1 MATKV
6 TPFSYNGKTLSTI
19 TDEQGDVWFIA
30 KEIAEILEY
39 SDAHKMCSRLDDD
52 EKSNRQIRGLGPA
65 TGGKGILLINE
76 SGLYSAILSSTKP
89 EAKPFKKWVTSEVLP
104 SIRKTG
110 RYEAQQ
116 PVPQKQQ
123 SDLAPLRQQR
133 AISLAIDNGDKIRA
147 RLPKLGDVAMQS
159 IYAGLVNTAA
169 GSNILPLAVLE
180 EKHKSATEIG
190 NILGVNR
197 NVIGRIANQNNMKT
211 AEYGHWE
218 LGEAEFNSSQRETFV
233 YNAKALERFSEILS
247 QTKPVGEAA

>member
-1 MATKV
+1 MQEEIRTV
-6 TPFSYNGKTLSTI
+6 TFRYPIQDSLGRTQQVRVLT
-19 TDEQGDVWFIA
+19 EGDMYRLMTRSKLESAERFESLVFD
-30 KEIAEILEY
+30 EIL
-39 SDAHKMCSRLDDD
+39 
-52 EKSNRQIRGLGPA
+52 P
-65 TGGKGILLINE
+65 T
-76 SGLYSAILSSTKP
+76 
-89 EAKPFKKWVTSEVLP
+89 
-104 SIRKTG
+104 IRKTG

>member
-1 MATKV
+1 MHQV
-6 TPFSYNGKTLSTI
+6 IPFAFDGKEIRVLRDENGKPLFVGKDICEALGYSNHNDAMNLHCKGVVKRYPLQTAGGKQQMRVLT
-19 TDEQGDVWFIA
+19 EGDMYRLMTHSKLEGAERFEALVFD
-30 KEIAEILEY
+30 EIL
-39 SDAHKMCSRLDDD
+39 
-52 EKSNRQIRGLGPA
+52 P
-65 TGGKGILLINE
+65 T
-76 SGLYSAILSSTKP
+76 
-89 EAKPFKKWVTSEVLP
+89 
-104 SIRKTG
+104 IRKTG

-116 PVPQKQQ
+116 PAPQKQP
-123 SDLAPLRQQR
+123 SDLTPLRQQR

-169 GSNILPLAVLE
+169 GSSILPLAVLE

-247 QTKPVGEAA
+247 QTKLAGEAA